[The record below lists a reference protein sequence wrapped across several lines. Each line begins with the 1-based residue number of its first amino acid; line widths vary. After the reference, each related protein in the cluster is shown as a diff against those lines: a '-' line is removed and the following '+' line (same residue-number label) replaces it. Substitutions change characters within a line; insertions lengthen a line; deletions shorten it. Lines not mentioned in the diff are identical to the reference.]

1 MGSYF
6 TDEWDALLA
15 LPAAMAEDPLFF
27 IIVFAIALPLIWW
40 KWKVTDDGV
49 QKAVTDLTHGLRT
62 AADRKEMRHETG
74 IGTREVLVMR
84 PPRLSKMIY
93 FALVF
98 FGGGAVLYFILYLP
112 SDLAEPD
119 DWWTFA
125 GAAGFTIA
133 VMIIIEANQTRI
145 YVDDRSLQRRRVLH
159 RRQTIA
165 FTDIASIEPLAKT
178 FMGGMVIRTRDGQRL
193 RVRAQFSGYRE
204 LIARLAPYDR
214 NMALLAKMPK
224 PKAP

>member
-6 TDEWDALLA
+6 TDKWDALLA

-40 KWKVTDDGV
+40 KWKVTDGGV

-62 AADRKEMRHETG
+62 DADRKQVRHETG

-84 PPRLSKMIY
+84 PPKLSKMIY
-93 FALVF
+93 FVLVF
-98 FGGGAVLYFILYLP
+98 FGGGAVFYFTLYLP
-112 SDLAEPD
+112 SDLAEPNG
-119 DWWTFA
+119 WWTFA

-133 VMIIIEANQTRI
+133 AMIIIEANQTRI
-145 YVDDRSLQRRRVLH
+145 FVDDRSLQRRRVLH

-165 FTDIASIEPLAKT
+165 FTDIASIEPHGKSFAR
-178 FMGGMVIRTRDGQRL
+178 GMIIRTRNGQKM
-193 RVRAQFSGYRE
+193 RVLAQFSGYRE

-214 NMALLAKMPK
+214 DIGLLDKLTK

>member
-1 MGSYF
+1 MGAYF
-6 TDEWDALLA
+6 SDKWEALTG
-15 LPAAMAEDPLFF
+15 LPAAIAAAPLFF
-27 IIVFAIALPLIWW
+27 AIVFAIGLPLIWW
-40 KWKVTDDGV
+40 KWKVMGDGM
-49 QKAVTDLTHGLRT
+49 QKAVADLSYGLRT
-62 AADRKEMRHETG
+62 DADRKQVRHETG
-74 IGTREVLVMR
+74 IGTREILVMR
-84 PPRLSKMIY
+84 PPKLSKMIY
-93 FALVF
+93 FALFF
-98 FGGGAVLYFILYLP
+98 FGGGAVFYFILYLP

-145 YVDDRSLQRRRVLH
+145 YVDDHSLQRRRVLH

-165 FTDIASIEPLAKT
+165 FKDIASIEPLAKA
-178 FMGGMVIRTRDGQRL
+178 FMGGMVLRTRDGQRL

-224 PKAP
+224 PKAR